1 MVQDLLAGAGFAV
14 LVQLEIGLALA
25 APMQHFVSRM
35 AKRRFLV
42 VAEARRDAAPE
53 GGAPR

>member
-14 LVQLEIGLALA
+14 LDQLEIGLALA
-25 APMQHFVSRM
+25 EPMQRFVSRM

-42 VAEARRDAAPE
+42 VAEARRAAAPE
-53 GGAPR
+53 GGAQP